1 LCQERKPNQKEMQ
14 RLIPIGDREEAARK
28 ERSMSNDGRKR
39 VLNRLGAL
47 ELTPEET
54 EKVVGAHIS
63 TRLSRIV
70 TGTASGPDVTFDT

>member
-1 LCQERKPNQKEMQ
+1 
-14 RLIPIGDREEAARK
+14 
-28 ERSMSNDGRKR
+28 MSNNSAKR

-54 EKVVGAHIS
+54 EKVVGSHIS

-70 TGTASGPDVTFDT
+70 TGTGTNSDVTFDT

>member
-1 LCQERKPNQKEMQ
+1 
-14 RLIPIGDREEAARK
+14 
-28 ERSMSNDGRKR
+28 MSNDSRNR

-54 EKVVGAHIS
+54 EKVAGSHIS

-70 TGTASGPDVTFDT
+70 TGTASNPDVTFDT

>member
-1 LCQERKPNQKEMQ
+1 MSKVQTQSEKDASVSIQIGERLE
-14 RLIPIGDREEAARK
+14 PIRK
-28 ERSMSNDGRKR
+28 EGSMSNNSTKR

-70 TGTASGPDVTFDT
+70 TGMNSDVTLDT